1 MARKGL
7 PRALRACIALSVLAT
22 LAVAAPADARYAVRT
37 IASGSQGNDV
47 KHLQR
52 YLTKAGFRT
61 SIDGQF
67 GRRTAKAQRRFERSR
82 RRRID
87 GRASRGEQRLVQRVA
102 RQRAAER
109 RAASAQAAQDGG
121 GASAEQQANPS
132 GRSVI
137 GPDGRTAIAP
147 DAAPQRVKDAIAA
160 ANEITRKPYRYGGG
174 HGRWRDSGYD
184 CSGAVSYALHGGDLL
199 DRPLDSSGLARW
211 GARGKGRWITV
222 YANSGHAYV
231 VIAGLRF
238 DTSRAGS
245 SNTESGPRWRDKRR
259 SSSGYTARHPAGL

>member
-1 MARKGL
+1 MARNGL
-7 PRALRACIALSVLAT
+7 PRALGACMALAVLAM

-37 IASGSQGNDV
+37 IATGSQGSDV

-61 SIDGQF
+61 GIDGHF
-67 GRRTAKAQRRFERSR
+67 GRRTARAQRRFERSR
-82 RRRID
+82 RRRMD

-102 RQRAAER
+102 RRRAAER
-109 RAASAQAAQDGG
+109 RASAQQTPQPATQ
-121 GASAEQQANPS
+121 PS
-132 GRSVI
+132 GKAVI

-147 DAAPQRVKDAIAA
+147 EDAPQRVKDAIAA

-174 HGRWRDSGYD
+174 HGRFKDSGYD
-184 CSGAVSYALHGGDLL
+184 CSGAVSYALHGAGLL

-211 GARGKGRWITV
+211 GSRGKGRWITV

-245 SNTESGPRWRDKRR
+245 SNTESGPRWRDNRR
-259 SSSGYTARHPAGL
+259 SASGYHARHRAGL